1 MPDHPYPGARACP
14 VCWDDHPAGRF
25 TATHNGVTHR
35 SQACGL
41 LCMKMG
47 VGDWNIDLH
56 AERLRDVKGR
66 LEAVQLEGIQS

>member
-1 MPDHPYPGARACP
+1 
-14 VCWDDHPAGRF
+14 
-25 TATHNGVTHR
+25 
-35 SQACGL
+35 
-41 LCMKMG
+41 MKMG